1 MRRRGYSTTEV
12 FKEFSDP
19 IYGFI
24 RADHRELCLIDSLI
38 FQRLRHVKQ
47 LGLTYLVFP
56 SAQHS
61 RFEHALGVLHL
72 ADRLYS
78 KLGDEG
84 DTRFRSIIRL
94 AGLLHDLGHPPFSH
108 TTEVLLPEEKTHE
121 DLTKRIIF
129 ETEIYDI
136 LRKVFEFSHE
146 EVELLVRLTL
156 GEPES
161 GEETLLTELITGQFG
176 ADRMDYLRRDAFFCG
191 VSYGLFD
198 HERLLSTV
206 EVFHDS
212 EGKLLAVH
220 SSGLRALEN
229 FLIGRYFMYLQV
241 YFHKVVRILNIHLV
255 ELMSKIFRREHFEDI
270 NSFLK
275 MDDTVVISKAFFDD
289 SLRRDVERIFGR
301 KHFKEVFSTKDRD
314 EFEGV
319 RGFILDRFP
328 EELLRFDSVYKEPYD
343 DRIFVLEGDSL
354 KSIEEVSDVVAG
366 LRPIEF
372 YRIYAEPSVR
382 EEVCSLLKR
391 SA

>member
-1 MRRRGYSTTEV
+1 M

-24 RADHRELCLIDSLI
+24 RADAKELCLIDSLV
-38 FQRLRHVKQ
+38 FQRLRHIKQ

-72 ADRLYS
+72 TDRLYR
-78 KLGDEG
+78 KLEG
-84 DTRFRSIIRL
+84 DKDGRIHKIIRL

-121 DLTKRIIF
+121 DLTKRIIL

-136 LRKVFEFSHE
+136 LRKIFGFEHE
-146 EVELLVRLTL
+146 EIELLIRLTL
-156 GEPES
+156 GEPKDR
-161 GEETLLTELITGQFG
+161 EEALLTELITGQFG

-206 EVFHDS
+206 EVFHDES
-212 EGKLLAVH
+212 GKFLAVH

-229 FLIGRYFMYLQV
+229 FLIGRYFMYVQV

-255 ELMSKIFRREHFEDI
+255 ELMRKLFDEAHFEDI

-275 MDDTVVISKAFFDD
+275 MDDTAVISRAFSDE
-289 SLRRDVERIFGR
+289 SLREDTERIFGR
-301 KHFKEVFSTKDRD
+301 KHFKEVYSTKDRG
-314 EFEGV
+314 EFEEV
-319 RGFILDRFP
+319 KTFLLDRFP
-328 EELLRFDSVYKEPYD
+328 PHLLRFDSVYKEPYD
-343 DRIFVLEGDSL
+343 ERILVFEGSSVR
-354 KSIEEVSDVVAG
+354 SIEEISDIAAS
-366 LRPIEF
+366 LKPIEL
-372 YRIYAEPSVR
+372 YRVYVEPTIR
-382 EEVCSLLKR
+382 EEVCSLLR
-391 SA
+391 R

>member
-1 MRRRGYSTTEV
+1 M

-24 RADHRELCLIDSLI
+24 RADAKELYLIDSLV
-38 FQRLRHVKQ
+38 FQRLRHIKQ

-78 KLGDEG
+78 KLEGKGD
-84 DTRFRSIIRL
+84 RRMRQIIRL

-121 DLTKRIIF
+121 DLTRRIIL
-129 ETEIYDI
+129 ETEIYDT
-136 LRKVFEFSHE
+136 LRKVFGFEHE
-146 EVELLVRLTL
+146 DIELLIRLTL

-161 GEETLLTELITGQFG
+161 KEEALLTELITGQFG

-206 EVFHDS
+206 EVFHGEES
-212 EGKLLAVH
+212 RFLAVH
-220 SSGLRALEN
+220 SSGLSALEN
-229 FLIGRYFMYLQV
+229 FLIGRYFMYVQV
-241 YFHKVVRILNIHLV
+241 YFHKVVRILNIHLI
-255 ELMSKIFRREHFEDI
+255 ELMRKIFDERHFDDI
-270 NSFLK
+270 NSFLR
-275 MDDTVVISKAFFDD
+275 MDDTTVISRAFSDE
-289 SLRRDVERIFGR
+289 SLREDAERIFGR
-301 KHFKEVFSTKDRD
+301 KHFKEVYSTKDKR
-314 EFEGV
+314 EFEEV
-319 RGFILDRFP
+319 KGFLLERFP
-328 EELLRFDSVYKEPYD
+328 PHLLRFDSVFKEPYD
-343 DRIFVLEGDSL
+343 ESILVFEGSSV
-354 KSIEEVSDVVAG
+354 KSIEEVSDIAAG
-366 LRPIEF
+366 LKPIEF
-372 YRIYAEPSVR
+372 YRVYAEPEVR

>member
-1 MRRRGYSTTEV
+1 MRRRGSSTTEV

-24 RADHRELCLIDSLI
+24 KADYRELHLIDSLI
-38 FQRLRHVKQ
+38 FQRLRHIKQ

-61 RFEHALGVLHL
+61 RFEHALGVMHL
-72 ADRLYS
+72 ADRLYTEIE
-78 KLGDEG
+78 GEG
-84 DTRFRSIIRL
+84 DPRVRSIIRL

-121 DLTKRIIF
+121 DLTRRIIL
-129 ETEIYDI
+129 ETEIYGI
-136 LRKVFEFSHE
+136 LRKVFQFDHE

-156 GEPES
+156 GEPEN
-161 GEETLLTELITGQFG
+161 GEEALLSEIITGQFG

-206 EVFHDS
+206 EVFPSS

-255 ELMSKIFRREHFEDI
+255 ELMKKVFKKEHFENLD
-270 NSFLK
+270 SFLR
-275 MDDTVVISKAFFDD
+275 MDDAAVISRAFSDEG
-289 SLRRDVERIFGR
+289 LREDAERIFGR
-301 KHFKEVFSTKDRD
+301 KHFKEVFSTRDRR
-314 EFEGV
+314 EFEEV
-319 RGFILDRFP
+319 RDFLLDRFP

-343 DRIFVLEGDSL
+343 DRILVLEGDSL
-354 KSIEEVSDVVAG
+354 RKIEEVSDVVAG
-366 LRPIEF
+366 LKPIEF
-372 YRIYAEPSVR
+372 YRIYAEPSLR
-382 EEVCSLLKR
+382 DEVCSLLRR

>member
-1 MRRRGYSTTEV
+1 M

-24 RADHRELCLIDSLI
+24 RADYRELRLIDSLI
-38 FQRLRHVKQ
+38 FQRLRHIKQ

-72 ADRLYS
+72 ADRLYD
-78 KLGDEG
+78 KIEGKGDPRVR
-84 DTRFRSIIRL
+84 TIIRL

-108 TTEVLLPEEKTHE
+108 TTEVLLPEERTHE
-121 DLTKRIIF
+121 DLTRRIIL
-129 ETEIYDI
+129 ETEIYGI
-136 LRKVFEFSHE
+136 LRKVFQFDHE
-146 EVELLVRLTL
+146 EVELLLRLTL
-156 GEPES
+156 GEPEG
-161 GEETLLTELITGQFG
+161 GEEILLSEIITGQFG

-206 EVFHDS
+206 EVFQGK
-212 EGKLLAVH
+212 EGKILAVH

-255 ELMSKIFRREHFEDI
+255 ELMRKIFSRESFESI
-270 NSFLK
+270 ESFLK
-275 MDDTVVISKAFFDD
+275 MDDAVVISRAFSDE
-289 SLRRDVERIFGR
+289 SLREDVERIFGR
-301 KHFKEVFSTKDRD
+301 KHFKEVFSTRDRR
-314 EFEGV
+314 EFGEV
-319 RGFILDRFP
+319 RDLLLEKFP
-328 EELLRFDSVYKEPYD
+328 QEALRFDSVYKEPYD
-343 DRIFVLEGDSL
+343 DRIFVLEGDSV

-372 YRIYAEPSVR
+372 YRIYAEPSLR
-382 EEVCSLLKR
+382 DEVCSLLRR

>member
-1 MRRRGYSTTEV
+1 M

-24 RADHRELCLIDSLI
+24 RADAKELCLIDSLV
-38 FQRLRHVKQ
+38 FQRLRHIKQ

-72 ADRLYS
+72 TDRLYR
-78 KLGDEG
+78 KLEG
-84 DTRFRSIIRL
+84 KVGSRTHQIIRL

-121 DLTKRIIF
+121 DLTKRIIL

-136 LRKVFEFSHE
+136 LRKTFGFEHE
-146 EVELLVRLTL
+146 EIELLIRLTL
-156 GEPES
+156 GEPKDR
-161 GEETLLTELITGQFG
+161 EEALLTELITGQFG

-206 EVFHDS
+206 EVIHDES
-212 EGKLLAVH
+212 GKFLAVH

-229 FLIGRYFMYLQV
+229 FLIGRYFMYVQV

-255 ELMSKIFRREHFEDI
+255 ELMRKLFDEAHFEDI

-275 MDDTVVISKAFFDD
+275 MDDTAVISRAFSEE
-289 SLRRDVERIFGR
+289 SLREDTERIFGR
-301 KHFKEVFSTKDRD
+301 KHFKEVYSTKDRG
-314 EFEGV
+314 EFEEV
-319 RGFILDRFP
+319 KMFLLDRFP
-328 EELLRFDSVYKEPYD
+328 PHLLRFDSVYKEPYD
-343 DRIFVLEGDSL
+343 ERILVFDGSSV
-354 KSIEEVSDVVAG
+354 KSIEEISDIAAS
-366 LRPIEF
+366 LKPIEL
-372 YRIYAEPSVR
+372 YRVYVEPTIR
-382 EEVCSLLKR
+382 EEVCSLLR
-391 SA
+391 R

>member
-1 MRRRGYSTTEV
+1 MRRRGSSTTEV

-24 RADHRELCLIDSLI
+24 KADYRELHLIDSLI
-38 FQRLRHVKQ
+38 FQRLRHIKQ

-61 RFEHALGVLHL
+61 RFEHALGVMHL

-78 KLGDEG
+78 KIEGNGDP
-84 DTRFRSIIRL
+84 RVRSIIRL

-121 DLTKRIIF
+121 DLTRRIIL
-129 ETEIYDI
+129 ETEIYGI
-136 LRKVFEFSHE
+136 LRKVFQFDHE

-156 GEPES
+156 GEPEN
-161 GEETLLTELITGQFG
+161 GEEALLSEIITGQFG

-206 EVFHDS
+206 EVFPSS

-255 ELMSKIFRREHFEDI
+255 ELMKKVFKKEHFE
-270 NSFLK
+270 NMESFLR
-275 MDDTVVISKAFFDD
+275 MDDAAVISRAFSDEG
-289 SLRRDVERIFGR
+289 LREDAERIFGR
-301 KHFKEVFSTKDRD
+301 KHFKEVFSTRDRR
-314 EFEGV
+314 EFEEV
-319 RGFILDRFP
+319 RDFLLDRFP

-343 DRIFVLEGDSL
+343 DRILVLEGDSL
-354 KSIEEVSDVVAG
+354 RKIEEVSDVVAG
-366 LRPIEF
+366 LKPIEF
-372 YRIYAEPSVR
+372 YRIYAEPSLR
-382 EEVCSLLKR
+382 DEVCSLLRR